1 MSNQEAKTASS
12 LPAERNFLFIAS
24 SIALITTAMTFAIRA
39 GLLGQLGTE
48 MNLSPSDMGWVAGTA
63 FWGFTLSMIF
73 GGFLVDTLGMGFLL
87 LLAFVGHVAGI
98 ALTIYASGFW
108 SLYISTLLVGIGNGM
123 VEAACNPLIA
133 TLYPDQKT
141 KMLNR
146 FHIWFP
152 GGIVIGGLVSYFLT
166 KNGFGWQI
174 QMASILVPAVLYGI
188 LFFGKKLPKTER
200 VTSGIS
206 QGEMLQAC
214 FNPYFLFMLICMLM
228 TSATELGTNQWIG
241 ELLQNAGVS
250 SILLLVFINGIMA
263 IGRGLAGEL
272 VHRIAPQGMLL
283 FSAIFSFLG
292 LLALSV
298 STGAAAFVSAGIF
311 AIGICYFWPTM
322 LGFVAEKLPKTGA
335 LGLSLMGGMGMLS
348 VSLILPFMGSLYDAQ
363 TAAAIPSDKTL
374 EVLKSAQEGTAD
386 ALIWA
391 QAKLQGGAKTLRYV
405 SVLPLI
411 LTVLFGYLVFKLKKN
426 PEIQ

>member
-1 MSNQEAKTASS
+1 MAQDSISTPIEGMPN
-12 LPAERNFLFIAS
+12 RDYLFWAS

-39 GLLGQLGTE
+39 GLLGQLGSE
-48 MNLSPSDMGWVAGTA
+48 MNLSPEDMGWVAGTA

-73 GGFLVDTLGMGFLL
+73 GGFLVDSLGMGFLL

-98 ALTIYASGFW
+98 TLTIYASGFW

-152 GGIVIGGLVSYFLT
+152 GGIVIGGLVSYFLS
-166 KNGFGWQI
+166 GSGYGWQI
-174 QMASILVPAVLYGI
+174 QMASILIPALAYGF

-200 VTSGIS
+200 VTSGIT
-206 QGEMLQAC
+206 QGQMMQAC
-214 FNPYFLFMLICMLM
+214 LNPWFLFMLVCMLL
-228 TSATELGTNQWIG
+228 TASTELGTNQWIG

-263 IGRGLAGEL
+263 VGRGFAGEL

-283 FSAIFSFLG
+283 FSAIFSFIG
-292 LLALSV
+292 LMALSV
-298 STGAAAFVSAGIF
+298 STGAAAFVSAAIF

-322 LGFVAEKLPKTGA
+322 LGFVAEKLPGTGA

-363 TAAAIPSDKTL
+363 TAAAIPAGKSLETL
-374 EVLKSAQEGTAD
+374 KAAAQGSED
-386 ALIWA
+386 ALLWA
-391 QAKLQGGAKTLRYV
+391 KSKLEGGASTLRYV
-405 SVLPLI
+405 AAMPFVLTL
-411 LTVLFGYLVFKLKKN
+411 LFGYLVFRLKKN